1 LLSLVV
7 VCEEFWRLRAA
18 YYGALRRAVRSPEK
32 LLEHRRA
39 SGCEFDHD
47 LAGWDDLLN
56 NVSRRI
62 PDSSKMLFLT
72 PKPDTPNPDGAYC
85 LLLIELFPRQ
95 IIRISPSEEM
105 PINMEYMTSIA
116 QSHGARYIILYRG
129 NINFHPPFAHCR
141 FGEGLYLIDIQ
152 NEISCEHDFN

>member
-1 LLSLVV
+1 MKLPALSTSRLSLRSLISVSLYLLSLGV
-7 VCEEFWRLRAA
+7 VCEEFWQLRVA
-18 YYGALRRAVRSPEK
+18 YYDALRRAVRGPEK

-85 LLLIELFPRQ
+85 LLLFELFPRQ

-105 PINMEYMTSIA
+105 PITWNT
-116 QSHGARYIILYRG
+116 
-129 NINFHPPFAHCR
+129 
-141 FGEGLYLIDIQ
+141 
-152 NEISCEHDFN
+152 